1 MHISDEPYLFDSSE
15 EVETRNGLKLSYY
28 EFETTNPQNFS
39 KLDIPTSNPAS
50 RMNVFNIVDDKLF
63 MVVPNAISP
72 NFNGVYSIDRSG
84 NLKVEMQM
92 SNKYRPTRFYKLK
105 D

>member
-1 MHISDEPYLFDSSE
+1 MPYLFDSSE

-28 EFETTNPQNFS
+28 EFDTNAPENYI

-63 MVVPNAISP
+63 MLVPNAIVL
-72 NFNGVYSIDRSG
+72 NFNGVYSIDRRG
-84 NLKVEMQM
+84 TLKKEMQM
-92 SNKYRPTRFYKLK
+92 MNKYRPTRFYRLGIGG
-105 D
+105 